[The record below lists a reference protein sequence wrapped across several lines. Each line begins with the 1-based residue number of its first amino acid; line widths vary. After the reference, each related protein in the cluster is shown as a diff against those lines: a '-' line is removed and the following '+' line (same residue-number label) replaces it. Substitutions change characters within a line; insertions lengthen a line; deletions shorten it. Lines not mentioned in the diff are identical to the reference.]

1 MLLSPLEFPDPP
13 LTITIRIKLNR
24 NILSLLQSLSGKN
37 RPWEGRG
44 LNQEKCRSSF
54 KKKFSSI
61 CIEKNFLSFVVWE
74 WPYYILLPEHP
85 PLQYYKSFFNG
96 GGGGGGVRVR
106 GCLLS
111 KLHSLVLQTPPMW
124 RDKLYFVASYFQIMK
139 NNINLVLREF

>member
-37 RPWEGRG
+37 RPGEGRG

-54 KKKFSSI
+54 KKQFSSI
-61 CIEKNFLSFVVWE
+61 YIEKHFFSFVVWE

-85 PLQYYKSFFNG
+85 PLQYHKSFFNG
-96 GGGGGGVRVR
+96 GR

-111 KLHSLVLQTPPMW
+111 KLHSLALQTPMW
-124 RDKLYFVASYFQIMK
+124 RDKLYVVASYFQIMK